1 MEAIMLELILLVF
14 GACFLGITLLV
25 IIGCVL
31 FGSKDVRKEYEEELR
46 MRRFMREYMDR
57 AKN

>member
-1 MEAIMLELILLVF
+1 MLELILLVF

-25 IIGCVL
+25 IIGCVI